1 MRVAESRGWVWKRNS
16 GDHYIYVNPE
26 YTVNLSIPDHRE
38 LREGTVRDAIKKMG
52 MTVDEFLAALK
63 D

>member
-1 MRVAESRGWVWKRNS
+1 
-16 GDHYIYVNPE
+16 
-26 YTVNLSIPDHRE
+26 VNLSIPDHRE
-38 LREGTVRDAIKKMG
+38 LREGTVCDAIKKMD

>member
-1 MRVAESRGWVWKRNS
+1 MVFRRRGEWQ
-16 GDHYIYVNPE
+16 
-26 YTVNLSIPDHRE
+26 NLSIPDHRE
-38 LREGTVRDAIKKMG
+38 LDPGMLRALIRVMG